1 MRMDF
6 IEQIFGVS
14 PDGGSGTLELLL
26 FLIPIAGMCIIAA
39 KKLMRRNSADSISAV
54 VKRESTSRD

>member
-1 MRMDF
+1 MDF

-26 FLIPIAGMCIIAA
+26 FLIPVAGMCMAA
-39 KKLMRRNSADSISAV
+39 NMLMRRNSTDSIPAV
-54 VKRESTSRD
+54 PKLEPTSRD